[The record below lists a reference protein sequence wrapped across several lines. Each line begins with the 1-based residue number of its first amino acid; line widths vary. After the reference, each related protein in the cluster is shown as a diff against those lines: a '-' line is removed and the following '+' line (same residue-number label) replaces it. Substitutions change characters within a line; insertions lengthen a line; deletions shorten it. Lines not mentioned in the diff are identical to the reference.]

1 MYYGEICNR
10 IKLVCFF
17 KFIVYKINSK
27 MVVLTERKKTDIT
40 DTDELNITTGA
51 RMIKRKRET

>member
-17 KFIVYKINSK
+17 KFIVYKINLK

>member
-1 MYYGEICNR
+1 M
-10 IKLVCFF
+10 FF